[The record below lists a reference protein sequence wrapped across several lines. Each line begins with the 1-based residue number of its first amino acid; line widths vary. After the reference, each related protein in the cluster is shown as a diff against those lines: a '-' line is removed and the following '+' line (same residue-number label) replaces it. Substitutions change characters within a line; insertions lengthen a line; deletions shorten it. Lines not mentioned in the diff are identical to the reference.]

1 MNYQYILTE
10 RREGAFILTL
20 NRIEK
25 RNALNADMWQ
35 EITDALDAFD
45 ADDES
50 RVLILTNNG
59 PCFCAGS
66 DLKDIAN
73 GTYHAPAGHERDGF
87 ATICGRYVDKP
98 VIAAIEGYCMGGG
111 TEIVMAVDLAIA
123 SSDATFGL
131 PEVKRGLLAAGGG
144 SFLRLG
150 RGLPTKFAMEMLL
163 TGDPV
168 DAQTALSWGMV
179 NHVVE
184 PGKTLDAALDLARR
198 INKNAPI
205 AVARSK
211 RLLYECMDKGWLKD
225 GNLAWDAV
233 LAEDLR
239 IKQTE
244 DAQEGAQAFAEKRAP
259 HWSNR

>member
-1 MNYQYILTE
+1 MAYRYILTE
-10 RREGAFILTL
+10 RRDGAFILTF
-20 NRIEK
+20 NRPEK
-25 RNALNADMWQ
+25 RNALNSEMWA
-35 EITDALDAFD
+35 EIAQALEEFD
-45 ADDES
+45 SDQES
-50 RVLILTNNG
+50 RVLIITNNG

-66 DLKDIAN
+66 DLKDIAA
-73 GTYHAPAGHERDGF
+73 GTHHPPAGHERDGF
-87 ATICGRYVDKP
+87 ATICGRYCEKP

-111 TEIVMAVDLAIA
+111 TEILMAVDLAIA

-150 RGLPTKFAMEMLL
+150 RALPTKFAMEMLL

-184 PGKTLDAALDLARR
+184 PGKTLDAALELAGR
-198 INKNAPI
+198 IGRNAPI
-205 AVARSK
+205 AIARSK

-233 LAEDLR
+233 IAEDLR

-244 DAQEGAQAFAEKRAP
+244 DAQEGSRAFAEKRPAQW
-259 HWSNR
+259 HNR

>member
-1 MNYQYILTE
+1 MDYRYLLTE
-10 RREGAFILTL
+10 RRDSVFILTL
-20 NRIEK
+20 NRPDK
-25 RNALNADMWQ
+25 RNALNSEMWA
-35 EITDALDAFD
+35 EIASALDAFD
-45 ADDES
+45 RDDAS
-50 RVLILTNNG
+50 RVMVITNNG

-66 DLKDIAN
+66 DLKDIAA

-87 ATICGRYVDKP
+87 AAICGHYSEKP
-98 VIAAIEGYCMGGG
+98 IIAAVEGYCMGGG
-111 TEIVMAVDLAIA
+111 TEILMAVDLAIA

-131 PEVKRGLLAAGGG
+131 PEVKRGLMAAGGG

-150 RGLPTKFAMEMLL
+150 RALPTKFAMEMLL
-163 TGDPV
+163 TGDPI

-198 INKNAPI
+198 ISRNAPI
-205 AVARSK
+205 SVARSK

-225 GNLAWDAV
+225 GNLAWDAL
-233 LAEDLR
+233 LAEDAL

-244 DAQEGAQAFAEKRAP
+244 DAHEGSQAFAEKREP
-259 HWSNR
+259 HWRNR

>member
-1 MNYQYILTE
+1 MAYEFILTE
-10 RREGAFILTL
+10 RRGGTFVMTL
-20 NRIEK
+20 NRPEK
-25 RNALNADMWQ
+25 RNALNSEMWA
-35 EITDALDAFD
+35 EIAQALQDFE
-45 ADDES
+45 ADDDA
-50 RVLILTNNG
+50 RVLVITNNG

-66 DLKDIAN
+66 DLKAISD
-73 GTYHAPAGHERDGF
+73 GTYHAPKGMEDYGF
-87 ATICGRYVDKP
+87 ATICGYYCTKP

-111 TEIVMAVDLAIA
+111 TEILMAVDLAVC
-123 SSDATFGL
+123 SSDAVFGL

-150 RGLPTKFAMEMLL
+150 RSIPVKFAMEMLL

-179 NHVVE
+179 NHVAE
-184 PGKTLDAALDLARR
+184 PGHALDAALELAER
-198 INKNAPI
+198 IEKNAPI

-233 LAEDLR
+233 LAADPR
-239 IKQTE
+239 IKETE
-244 DAQEGAQAFAEKRAP
+244 DAKEGAAAFAEKRTP
-259 HWSNR
+259 HWKNR